1 MVISDRDMANHYAS
15 SPHVCIENSN
25 VQFSDNSALS
35 DQKISFILKLLSS
48 DYFVLGPTRLTIGPM
63 WMKFLRSNVLKS
75 KQGTNFILA
84 SKNEHL

>member
-1 MVISDRDMANHYAS
+1 MVISDRDMVNHYAS

-35 DQKISFILKLLSS
+35 LDFTMKNKCSRYS
-48 DYFVLGPTRLTIGPM
+48 VLELTNTTFLGPM
-63 WMKFLRSNVLKS
+63 WMEFLWSSVLKS
-75 KQGTNFILA
+75 KQGMNFILA